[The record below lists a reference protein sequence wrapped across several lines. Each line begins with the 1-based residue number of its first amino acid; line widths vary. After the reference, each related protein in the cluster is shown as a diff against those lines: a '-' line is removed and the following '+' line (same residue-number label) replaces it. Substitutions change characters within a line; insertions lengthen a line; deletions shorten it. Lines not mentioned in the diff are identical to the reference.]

1 MPARDSIHEVV
12 MGEFY
17 FFKVWIT
24 QCTHIRNFIAL
35 FRSSCMS
42 LQYISGF

>member
-24 QCTHIRNFIAL
+24 QCTHIRNFIAAACL
-35 FRSSCMS
+35 YSIFLAFSVK
-42 LQYISGF
+42 